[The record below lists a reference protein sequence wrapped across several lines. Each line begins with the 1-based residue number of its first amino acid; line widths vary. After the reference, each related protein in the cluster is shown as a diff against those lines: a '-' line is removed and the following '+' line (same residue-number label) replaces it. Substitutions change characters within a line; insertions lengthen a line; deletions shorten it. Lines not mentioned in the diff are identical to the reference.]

1 MQTWGKYKHGKPNEE
16 TSVEDSRQAIAHA
29 IFVEREG
36 RPLNNLLREG
46 RRVLTDRVCSLDR
59 RTRGFIEK
67 GLDEVLETDIT
78 NGMRWIPDI
87 MPLGSPEEF
96 ALGYVLGSL
105 MGWAH
110 NVIKIR
116 RIARISKT
124 KTPDEIM
131 KLARKD
137 ISEKDATEIRDM
149 LIRRILDIVEII
161 NRELNR

>member
-1 MQTWGKYKHGKPNEE
+1 M
-16 TSVEDSRQAIAHA
+16 
-29 IFVEREG
+29 
-36 RPLNNLLREG
+36 LM
-46 RRVLTDRVCSLDR
+46 DRVCSLDR

-87 MPLGSPEEF
+87 MPLRSPEEL

-105 MGWAH
+105 TGWAH

-131 KLARKD
+131 KLTRED
-137 ISEKDATEIRDM
+137 VSEKDATEIRDM
-149 LIRRILDIVEII
+149 LIRRILDIVAII
-161 NRELNR
+161 NGELNR